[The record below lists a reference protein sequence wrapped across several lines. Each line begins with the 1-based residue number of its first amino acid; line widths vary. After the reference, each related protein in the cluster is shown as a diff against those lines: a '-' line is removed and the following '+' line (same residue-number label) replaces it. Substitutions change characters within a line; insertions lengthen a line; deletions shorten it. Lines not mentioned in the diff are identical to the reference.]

1 MSVFGGRV
9 GFIAGFRFSWTPN
22 AEPTSACGGF
32 TQGGGD
38 MGHIGDRVWFYCTVL
53 YCTAQV
59 GPASQRDPIVRGWGR
74 GRGRRTHPSS
84 VSWALCKCALLEK
97 FTIANE
103 RKFTFLFKQTNE
115 RKFTL
120 CSSKPKVCVW
130 AVPLRRYF
138 RTKAPQLL
146 EEMVKIATI
155 PRYQGNP
162 VGWMVSSEDTR
173 ALGRGFGVGL
183 GQVV

>member
-1 MSVFGGRV
+1 V
-9 GFIAGFRFSWTPN
+9 GFIVGFRFSWTPN

-59 GPASQRDPIVRGWGR
+59 GRASQRDPIVRGWGR
-74 GRGRRTHPSS
+74 GRHTPHPSAGHFAS
-84 VSWALCKCALLEK
+84 AHFWKSSRL
-97 FTIANE
+97 
-103 RKFTFLFKQTNE
+103 RTNE
-115 RKFTL
+115 SSHF
-120 CSSKPKVCVW
+120 CSSKPTNENSHSVQALKVCVW

-173 ALGRGFGVGL
+173 ALGGGVRGGIGAGCVTYVGADNT
-183 GQVV
+183 V